1 MFDTEVRKFV
11 RAIAGVK
18 NVVMLMVIAAALAL
32 TSFAVTDGY
41 NEVYGLVVEGF
52 NPLSEPSRIF
62 NVDQEVNIPTWF
74 NQFLYLYA
82 AVLALVASFFAAR
95 TALEMVYWRAVSG
108 LCIFLSLNE
117 VAGFHELL
125 IDPLRGTYELTGI
138 WYQSWTIVGIT
149 LIGLAGVFFVRF
161 FWELPR
167 KVMVIMVVG
176 ALIHVTGSI
185 GFEMIGGNHLSLYG
199 YDNFYIATATAEEFL
214 EMVGVTT
221 FLFGIMVYVRSR
233 VKILD
238 TYRASDSKGLYE
250 YLLDYGNLR
259 YGYALTREPRGMVVT
274 ERGRDGEKIAEHV
287 QTLSEMDE
295 AKYLSEGELTEMK
308 HERIADTEGSKEEKK
323 KRKKRSRRK
332 KK

>member
-1 MFDTEVRKFV
+1 MFDTEVRKFI

-18 NVVMLMVIAAALAL
+18 NVVMLMVIATTLAL
-32 TSFAVTDGY
+32 VSFAVTDGY
-41 NEVYGLVVEGF
+41 NEIYGLVVEGF

-62 NVDQEVNIPTWF
+62 NLDQEVNIPTWF

-82 AVLALVASFFAAR
+82 AVLALVASFFGAR
-95 TALEMVYWRAVSG
+95 SALETVYWRAVSG

-167 KVMVIMVVG
+167 KVMLIMVLG
-176 ALIHVTGSI
+176 AALHVTGSI

-214 EMVGVTT
+214 EMVGVTM

-233 VKILD
+233 VAILD
-238 TYRASDSKGLYE
+238 TFRSSDTKGLYQ

-259 YGYALTREPRGMVVT
+259 YGYALNREPRGIVVT
-274 ERGRDGEKIAEHV
+274 QRGRDGEKIAQSIESSHELKFLSV
-287 QTLSEMDE
+287 SDETEVVSRESGQTFQ
-295 AKYLSEGELTEMK
+295 
-308 HERIADTEGSKEEKK
+308 K
-323 KRKKRSRRK
+323 KRKKRSRK
-332 KK
+332 KKK

>member
-18 NVVMLMVIAAALAL
+18 NVVMLMVIATTLAL
-32 TSFAVTDGY
+32 VSFAVTDGY
-41 NEVYGLVVEGF
+41 NEVYGLIVEGF

-62 NVDQEVNIPTWF
+62 NLDQEVNIPTWF

-82 AVLALVASFFAAR
+82 AVLALIASFFGSR
-95 TALEMVYWRAVSG
+95 TALELVYWRAVSA

-149 LIGLAGVFFVRF
+149 LIALAGIFFVRF

-167 KVMVIMVVG
+167 KVMSIMVLG
-176 ALIHVTGSI
+176 ALLHITGSI
-185 GFEMIGGNHLSLYG
+185 GFEMVGGNHLSLFG

-214 EMVGVTT
+214 EMMGVTT
-221 FLFGIMVYVRSR
+221 FLFGIMVYIRSR
-233 VKILD
+233 VRVLD
-238 TYRASDSKGLYE
+238 EYANSDSRGLYKS
-250 YLLDYGNLR
+250 LLDYGNYR
-259 YGYALTREPRGMVVT
+259 YRYVFAREPRGVVVT
-274 ERGRDGEKIAEHV
+274 ERGRDGEKIAERV
-287 QTLSEMDE
+287 EAISTPRFLS
-295 AKYLSEGELTEMK
+295 
-308 HERIADTEGSKEEKK
+308 DTEVEHTKFQESSESHKK
-323 KRKKRSRRK
+323 KSKKRSRRK
-332 KK
+332 KKP